1 MDTQPNRRNS
11 RYLSN
16 KPVKEVDLKARFNP
30 VNKTPRMLVLGMLSS
45 HSKKCSIVFIDTNKK
60 INMTLYQHIL
70 DNDVNPRM
78 LETYAEGNFAFQQ
91 DGAAAYSADSIQ
103 QKLTEELGKGAISGA
118 RRYGPSPSVTRTE
131 LPRLQHLERIEG

>member
-16 KPVKEVDLKARFNP
+16 KPVEEVDLKTRFNP

-45 HSKKCSIVFIDTNKK
+45 HGKKCSIVFIDTNKK
-60 INMTLYQHIL
+60 INMPLYQHIL
-70 DNDVNPRM
+70 DSDVNPRM

-91 DGAAAYSADSIQ
+91 DGAAAYSAGSIQ

-118 RRYGPSPSVTRTE
+118 MRYGPSVTRTE